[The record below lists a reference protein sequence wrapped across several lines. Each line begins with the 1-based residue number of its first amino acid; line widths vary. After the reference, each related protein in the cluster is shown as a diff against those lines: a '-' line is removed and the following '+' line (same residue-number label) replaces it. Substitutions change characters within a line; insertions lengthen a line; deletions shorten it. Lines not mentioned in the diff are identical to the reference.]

1 MATPLHVDRPQVVK
15 IAHNRDAV
23 AERYPIGGA
32 LPLRINAHHRDRLAI
47 RTDNKI
53 TNVKVAYR
61 YPSARSEHWSTCL
74 QRLARA
80 RWRRHQHR
88 AALRQMLR
96 RLDLERIQR
105 ERLGGGKLLDER
117 PRLGR
122 EVRGGLGR
130 LLPAGGA
137 LRPAAIAAATSGWC
151 AGRLGGRAGPPALGA
166 LWWALCPRAWR
177 PGCGVVLTAI
187 SRAHRSAA
195 DLLLRARS
203 RSSRRSRTSLGSST
217 CTRSGAT
224 RTRTGVRVR
233 ISPSSV
239 TSTSLGVSITAD
251 LAE

>member
-1 MATPLHVDRPQVVK
+1 MATPPHVDRPQVVK

-32 LPLRINAHHRDRLAI
+32 LPLRINAHHRDGLAI

-80 RWRRHQHR
+80 CRRRHQHR
-88 AALRQMLR
+88 AALRQMPR

-105 ERLGGGKLLDER
+105 ERLRGGKLVDER

-122 EVRGGLGR
+122 EVGGGPGS
-130 LLPAGGA
+130 LLPAVGA
-137 LRPAAIAAATSGWC
+137 TRRAAVAAAASGWC
-151 AGRLGGRAGPPALGA
+151 AGCLAGRAGSPALGTP
-166 LWWALCPRAWR
+166 WWALCPWVLR
-177 PGCGVVLTAI
+177 PGCGVVLPAI
-187 SRAHRSAA
+187 GRAHCSAA
-195 DLLLRARS
+195 NLPYCALSRS
-203 RSSRRSRTSLGSST
+203 RRRSRTSLGSST

-224 RTRTGVRVR
+224 WTRTGVRVR